1 MAASS
6 IRVLLERANLP
17 PGAIGISEAL
27 RKELGLPDGLKEVAV
42 RAGGCQVEA
51 TIVPYPRRGR
61 IGLDPALAE
70 RLHLTLPVGL
80 RAVYDGERKTLRIGP
95 IVAVFAMAKKK
106 SRSLF
111 GVRTADMRQLVLY
124 GGRLGVLA
132 FVVTP
137 EGVKAGVDH
146 LEGYAVSGKRWRKRK
161 FPLPDVVYDRVQSRS
176 WERRPSAQRAKA
188 LFLSRSDIAYFNE
201 GFFDKWSIYDR
212 LRSSDAMERYLPTT
226 RQLTGPESLRAFVSD
241 HRSVY
246 LKPTE
251 GSQGKG
257 IVRVRRIPG
266 GYEWRRGSRR
276 RQVRTFEALYRGVA
290 RIQRGKRYIM
300 QPDLNL
306 ATYGG
311 APFDVRIL
319 MQKDGSGVWKRTKI
333 YARIAPKGRI
343 TSNLSR
349 GGTPKGLG
357 AVLRGRFGKRRAA
370 VRRRI
375 HAASSVIVKALEKI
389 VEGPLGEVGL
399 DLGLDRKGHVWLI
412 EVNSKP
418 FRKVVDAGPKRAVR
432 LSFQRPMAYARYL
445 AGF

>member
-1 MAASS
+1 MAARSL
-6 IRVLLERANLP
+6 RVRLEKAALA
-17 PGAIGISEAL
+17 PGTIGVPDGL
-27 RKELGLPDGLKEVAV
+27 RKELGLPESGQIAV
-42 RAGGCQVEA
+42 RAGGAQVEA
-51 TIVPYPRRGR
+51 QLVPYPRKGR
-61 IGLDPALAE
+61 IGMDPSVGE
-70 RLHLTLPVGL
+70 RLHLTLPLSL
-80 RAVYDGERKTLRIGP
+80 RALYDAESRTLRVGP
-95 IVAVFAMAKKK
+95 VVAVFAVAKKR
-106 SRSLF
+106 SRNLF
-111 GVRTADMRQLVLY
+111 GVRTADMRQLMRH
-124 GGRLGVLA
+124 GGRLGLLA

-137 EGVKAGVDH
+137 EGVKAGADY
-146 LEGYAVSGKRWRKRK
+146 LEGYAISGKRWRKRK

-188 LFLSRSDIAYFNE
+188 VFLSHSEIAYFNE

-212 LRSSDAMERYLPTT
+212 LRTSEVLARYLPTT
-226 RQLTGPESLRAFVSD
+226 RQLTGPESLRAFVED

-257 IVRVRRIPG
+257 IVRVRRVPG
-266 GYEWRRGSRR
+266 GYEWRRGSKR

-290 RIQRGKRYIM
+290 RIQRGRRYIM
-300 QPDLNL
+300 QPDLHL

-319 MQKDGSGVWKRTKI
+319 MQKDGNGVWKQTKI

-357 AVLRGRFGKRRAA
+357 TVLRGRFGKRRAA

-375 HAASSVIVKALEKI
+375 RAASAAIVHALEQ
-389 VEGPLGEVGL
+389 VVQGPLGEVGL
-399 DLGLDRKGHVWLI
+399 DLGLDRWGRVWLI